1 MPLGHFSL
9 LLSWGLCQRHWDS
22 TAVGLGR
29 LEGAAHPM
37 KSENGKGGLAA
48 PRMLS
53 PALQWESQEGRQ
65 DWLCAHSQA
74 HLVTLE
80 GRAGEFCPKLSP
92 HQPGITQSC
101 SQSSSKQLGL
111 ILLPLSRWEMAF
123 SKQIIYK
130 FPLFFFSPELKTQPI

>member
-1 MPLGHFSL
+1 
-9 LLSWGLCQRHWDS
+9 
-22 TAVGLGR
+22 
-29 LEGAAHPM
+29 
-37 KSENGKGGLAA
+37 
-48 PRMLS
+48 MLS

-65 DWLCAHSQA
+65 DWLCALSQA

-101 SQSSSKQLGL
+101 SQSSSEQLGL

-130 FPLFFFSPELKTQPI
+130 FPLFFFFFPLRVKNSTHLGAGGVFLVCL